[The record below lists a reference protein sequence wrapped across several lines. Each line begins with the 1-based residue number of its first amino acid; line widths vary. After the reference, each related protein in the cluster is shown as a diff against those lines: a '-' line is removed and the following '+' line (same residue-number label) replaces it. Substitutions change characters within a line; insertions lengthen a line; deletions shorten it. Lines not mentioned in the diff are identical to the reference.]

1 MDRKMKILI
10 LEHDP
15 SDIDLLKYELKR
27 SFPLHTSQV
36 VQSEKDFV
44 SALLD
49 FEPNIVL
56 SDYSLPAFDGV
67 TAFQITQ
74 KIAPNT
80 PFILVSGT
88 IGEEN
93 AVELIKSGVTDYAL
107 KDKLYALVPKV
118 IRALNE
124 ADDKQLKKKMQE
136 SLQTS
141 ESNLR
146 AMFENTDVGFLFLN
160 TDYTVV
166 AFNQVSD
173 HWASD
178 LFGLELKENANFKK
192 LLTPERLIDFTSFA
206 GRILKGNDVTY
217 ETNFPKTDG
226 GIIWYNVNGKPVT
239 DKGKVI
245 GLCIAVTDITSRKTA
260 EEEIKKLNTELEER
274 VKIRT
279 AELVE
284 ANTALEAF
292 SYSVSHDLR
301 SPVRS
306 VMGFTQIINK
316 EYGHG
321 LNEDLKELFGH
332 IEKSSKRMN
341 AIIDD
346 LLALAKFGKE
356 KLQIMEVDMH
366 KLFSNV
372 WDHLLF
378 TNPHNAVIEM
388 VPLPKVPADGSMIEQ
403 VVVNLLS
410 NAVKYSS
417 KKEKPLIKIGFEET
431 EDGIIFYVKDNG
443 AGFDMKSY
451 DRLFGAFQRLHGV
464 SEFEG
469 TGVGLMLIKR
479 IVERHGGSVWAE
491 GKVNEGAVFYFSL
504 PKSMPTTGRLERLQ
518 NN

>member
-27 SFPLHTSQV
+27 SFPLHSSLV
-36 VQSEKDFV
+36 VQTEKDFA

-49 FEPNIVL
+49 FEPDIVL
-56 SDYSLPAFDGV
+56 SDYSLPSFDGV
-67 TAFQITQ
+67 SAFHIKN
-74 KIAPNT
+74 KIAPDV

-93 AVELIKSGVTDYAL
+93 AVELIKNGVTDYAL
-107 KDKLYALVPKV
+107 KDKLYSLVPKV

-124 ADDKQLKKKMQE
+124 AEERVSKKKMQDA
-136 SLQTS
+136 LQAS
-141 ESNLR
+141 ESNLK
-146 AMFENTDVGFLFLN
+146 AMFNNTDVGFLFL
-160 TDYTVV
+160 DAEYTVV
-166 AFNQVSD
+166 AFNQISQQ
-173 HWASD
+173 WASN
-178 LFGLELKENANFKK
+178 LFGLNLKENVNFKK
-192 LLTPERLIDFTSFA
+192 LLVPERLASFNTFA
-206 GRILKGNDVTY
+206 SSILNGNDITY
-217 ETNFPKTDG
+217 ETSYTAKDKTV
-226 GIIWYNVNGKPVT
+226 IWYCINGKPIT
-239 DKGKVI
+239 DKGNII
-245 GLCIAVTDITSRKTA
+245 GVCIAVTDITARKTA
-260 EEEIKKLNTELEER
+260 EEEIKLLNTELEER
-274 VKIRT
+274 VKSRT

-306 VMGFTQIINK
+306 VMGFSQIINK
-316 EYGHG
+316 EYGHS
-321 LNEDLKELFGH
+321 LNNELKELFTH

-346 LLALAKFGKE
+346 LLVLAKFGKE
-356 KLQIMEVDMH
+356 KLQISEVDMS

-378 TNPHNAVIEM
+378 SNPHNAVLEM
-388 VPLPKVPADGSMIEQ
+388 GPLPKVQADGSMLEQ
-403 VVVNLLS
+403 VIVNLLS

-417 KKEKPLIKIGFEET
+417 KKENPQIKVGFEET
-431 EDGIIFYVKDNG
+431 PDSTIFYVKDNG
-443 AGFDMKSY
+443 AGFDMQSY

-491 GKVNEGAVFYFSL
+491 GKVNEGAIFYFSL
-504 PKSMPTTGRLERLQ
+504 PKTRPSTSGVVPGQ
-518 NN
+518 SN